1 MGEHNIAGALD
12 DGKRAAFMRALLTD
26 LRALERMLDQGSL
39 EHGVQRI
46 GAEQELF
53 LVDRDLRPAPVATQ
67 VLGAANDPRLTTEIA
82 RFNLEAN
89 LTPRIF
95 TGRCLEELERELD
108 QVVGIARAAA
118 MKHGAEVLLTGILPT
133 LRGSDLCLE
142 NLTPGPRYQELNRVV
157 TELRGGSFL
166 IHIKGLDELHLTH
179 DNILMEAC
187 NSSFQLHLQTEPDL
201 LVPLYNIFQAA
212 TAPVLAAAVNS
223 PILFNHRLWHE
234 SRIALFQHAVDA
246 RSGAHRARSQ
256 PTRVGFGDHWLE
268 GSVIDLFRQDIARY
282 RVIFANDVNKD
293 SLAVLDAGGV
303 PDLAA
308 LRLHNGTIWRW
319 NRPCFGV
326 LDGKA
331 HLRIENRALP
341 AGPTVRDEVA
351 NAAFFLGLVTGMSN
365 EYGDITR
372 RMKFDDVKSNFF
384 AAARHGLRAQLT
396 WVDGSPRAAY
406 PLILEVLL
414 PLARVGLESRD
425 IAAAEVDTYL
435 GTIEERVRAGG
446 TGARWMLDSFSA
458 MEGQGT
464 PDARAR
470 RLTAAMLAR
479 QSSGPVHTWPLVEP
493 NEGKDWRAS
502 FQTVGQFMSTDLF
515 TVRPDDVVDL
525 AASMMEWRHIRH
537 IPVEDDTGKLIG
549 LVSHRALLRL
559 LTRGGDRQA
568 LGNVTVREIM
578 TPEPR
583 TVTPQTPTLE
593 AIALMRSCKVGCLPV
608 LENGY
613 LVGILTAHDFLTAS
627 AQLFEDHLRDPL
639 PAQLAATP

>member
-1 MGEHNIAGALD
+1 MGEHNITAGGD
-12 DGKRAAFMRALLTD
+12 ERKRAAFMRALLTD
-26 LRALERMLDQGSL
+26 LRALERMLDQGL
-39 EHGVQRI
+39 FERGVQRI
-46 GAEQELF
+46 GAEQEMF
-53 LVDRDLRPAPVATQ
+53 LVDRDLRPAVVATE
-67 VLGAANDPRLTTEIA
+67 VLRDANDPRLTTEIA

-89 LTPRIF
+89 LTPLGFKGNCFR
-95 TGRCLEELERELD
+95 ELEGELD
-108 QVVGIARAAA
+108 QVLRVTRTAAN
-118 MKHGAEVLLTGILPT
+118 KHGAEVILTGSLPT
-133 LRGSDLCLE
+133 LRRSDLGLE
-142 NLTPGPRYQELNRVV
+142 NLSPGPRYRELNRVV
-157 TELRGGSFL
+157 TELRRGSFF

-187 NSSFQLHLQTEPDL
+187 NTSFQVHLQTDPDQF
-201 LVPLYNIFQAA
+201 VAHYNIFQAA

-246 RSGAHRARSQ
+246 RSGALQARSQ
-256 PTRVGFGDHWLE
+256 PTRVGFGDEWLQ
-268 GSVIDLFRQDIARY
+268 GSVVELFRQDVARH
-282 RVIFANDVNKD
+282 RVIIANDVKED
-293 SLAVLDAGGV
+293 SLAVLDAGGI
-303 PDLAA
+303 PDLSA

-319 NRPCFGV
+319 NRPCMGV
-326 LDGKA
+326 IDGQA

-351 NAAFFLGLVTGMSN
+351 NAAFLLGLVTGMSI

-372 RMKFDDVKSNFF
+372 RMKFDDAKANFF

-396 WVDGSPRAAY
+396 WVDGTPRAAY
-406 PLILEVLL
+406 PLILDVLL
-414 PLARVGLESRD
+414 PLARAGLASKGISGAD
-425 IAAAEVDTYL
+425 IDTYL
-435 GTIEERVRAGG
+435 GTIEARVRAGR
-446 TGARWMLDSFSA
+446 TGAAWLLESFTS

-470 RLTAAMLAR
+470 RLTAVMLAR
-479 QSSGPVHTWPLVEP
+479 QSTGPVHTWPLVEP
-493 NEGKDWRAS
+493 NEAEDWRAS
-502 FQTVGQFMSTDLF
+502 YQTVGQFMSTDLY

-525 AASMMEWRHIRH
+525 AASMMEWRRIRH
-537 IPVEDDTGKLIG
+537 IPVEDNAGRLIG

-578 TPEPR
+578 TCDPR

-608 LENGY
+608 LEKGY

-627 AQLFEDHLRDPL
+627 AQLFEDHLRQPL
-639 PAQLAATP
+639 PKDLTATP